1 MKIPGD
7 HYRSLNIIGFFLPF
21 GLRAIW
27 EQMAV
32 EVASRG
38 VRTTTMI
45 KQNEMKTQHA
55 KHDTASRNLECH
67 RDFFLKTA
75 QKKSSDHPLKRVHR
89 NQVG

>member
-1 MKIPGD
+1 MKIPGCK
-7 HYRSLNIIGFFLPF
+7 SLPQYDRVFLPF
-21 GLRAIW
+21 GLHAIW

-55 KHDTASRNLECH
+55 KHDTASKNLECH
-67 RDFFLKTA
+67 RDFFLKLH
-75 QKKSSDHPLKRVHR
+75 KR
-89 NQVG
+89 NQVTIH